1 MKWKIAAIIAVVLGF
16 PAVFTAGVATALS
29 VAAEKDPADT
39 LKTAL
44 GSAGDWV
51 SGLGALAAATIAI
64 YLADKQRRDN
74 SARMEINQYFTE
86 DNFTIDLI
94 SVGEK
99 PATVR
104 GIYIRSPRLRKQ
116 AMISRPPILKSNA
129 IPARFEYGDVQ
140 RLTIDK
146 SIYLEIALE
155 IEHELGQKEFR
166 GLQLVI
172 GTSTVEFKV
181 DLDPQFAAVLE
192 RESVDD

>member
-1 MKWKIAAIIAVVLGF
+1 MKWMITAIIAVVLGF
-16 PAVFTAGVATALS
+16 PALFFAGVVTALT
-29 VAAEKDPADT
+29 VAAEKDPVDT
-39 LKTAL
+39 LITAL
-44 GSAGDWV
+44 GSVGDWV
-51 SGLGALAAATIAI
+51 SGLGALAAAIIAI
-64 YLADKQRRDN
+64 CLADKQRRDN
-74 SARMEINQYFTE
+74 SARMEINQHFTE

-116 AMISRPPILKSNA
+116 AMISRPPILKPNA
-129 IPARFEYGDVQ
+129 IPARFEYGEVH
-140 RLTIDK
+140 RVSIDK
-146 SIYLEIALE
+146 SDYLKVSRE

-172 GTSTVEFKV
+172 GASTADFKV

-192 RESVDD
+192 RG